1 MTMIRI
7 KDEFDILPEL
17 SKLVDGFVKVEWH
30 EDHDVDIQPCHND
43 TMLSSDVLTVFINT
57 EPDRD
62 QATDGA
68 FDTIRSMRPNNIFL
82 VGEID
87 NQHWPFPTIF
97 YPSFLKETLRVNNE
111 FRYTIGEK
119 KFLADALLGGMSQA
133 KTNYRNIIVIEM
145 ENQGLLE
152 DCLVNLKPRFL
163 NDERPGHRSLA
174 LDELDD
180 PDFMGKATSNDG
192 EKIFET
198 MVPTD
203 DCGFGQ
209 SRYLSQIIP
218 QRVYDATYV
227 SLVAETETQY
237 GGFCVSEKISK
248 PLISGKPFF
257 MFGAPGYLQAL
268 RDIGFK
274 TFDRWWSE
282 EYDAI
287 HDPGKRIQAIV
298 NTLASFNSLST
309 ENKIN
314 YMEEMK
320 AVTEH
325 NREVCQSDK
334 FIIDVREEIKRR
346 LDE

>member
-1 MTMIRI
+1 MTRVR
-7 KDEFDILPEL
+7 DQYDLLPEL
-17 SKLVDGFVKVEWH
+17 FISSDDFVKVEWW
-30 EDHDVDIQPCHND
+30 EDHDVDIQPCQDD

-62 QATDGA
+62 NAADGA

-87 NQHWPFPTIF
+87 NQSWPFPTIF
-97 YPSFLKETLRVNNE
+97 YPSFLKETLRINNE

-119 KFLADALLGGMSQA
+119 KFLADALLGGMSST
-133 KTNYRNIIVIEM
+133 KTNYRNNIVIEL

-163 NDERPGHRSLA
+163 NDVRPGHRSPA

-180 PDFMGKATSNDG
+180 PDFMGKPTSNGG
-192 EKIFET
+192 EKTFYT

-218 QRVYDATYV
+218 HGVYDATYV
-227 SLVAETETQY
+227 SLVAETETEY

-248 PLISGKPFF
+248 PLTSGKPF
-257 MFGAPGYLQAL
+257 MLFGAPGYLQAL

-282 EYDAI
+282 DYDAI
-287 HDPGKRIQAIV
+287 HDPEKRIQAIV
-298 NTLASFNSLST
+298 KALISFNSLPT

-314 YMEEMK
+314 YIEEMK
-320 AVTEH
+320 TVTDH
-325 NREVCQSDK
+325 NRQWCQSDK
-334 FIIDVREEIKRR
+334 FIIEVRKEIKRR
-346 LDE
+346 LDEQ